1 MKIGYCR
8 ISTKSQNFNLQEDA
22 LKKDGCEKIY
32 KDIASGSKAQRKE
45 LDAMLS
51 QIRSEDIIV
60 VYKIDRLGRSL
71 KHLIELINQ
80 LTQKG
85 VGLRSL
91 NDPIDTT
98 TAQGRLITNIF
109 ASMAEFE
116 RDLIRERTQAGLT
129 AARSRGKQGGRP
141 KGLSN
146 EAQATAMVAETLY
159 KEGELSTQKISD
171 KLKISKSTLYK
182 YLRYRGVEIGNYNKT
197 NAVDNC

>member
-98 TAQGRLITNIF
+98 TAQGRGFVEQPPKLTN
-109 ASMAEFE
+109 
-116 RDLIRERTQAGLT
+116 
-129 AARSRGKQGGRP
+129 
-141 KGLSN
+141 LSN
-146 EAQATAMVAETLY
+146 VYDVLIM
-159 KEGELSTQKISD
+159 
-171 KLKISKSTLYK
+171 
-182 YLRYRGVEIGNYNKT
+182 
-197 NAVDNC
+197 

>member
-1 MKIGYCR
+1 
-8 ISTKSQNFNLQEDA
+8 
-22 LKKDGCEKIY
+22 
-32 KDIASGSKAQRKE
+32 
-45 LDAMLS
+45 MLS